1 MDSEA
6 VVLTIGFMNIR
17 GQTGLSSAKQAQ
29 IESFLVKH
37 KLDVLNLQEINIIDD
52 SFSNSDTISCSYNII
67 SNNSPTKYG
76 TASLVKSDF
85 LPENVLLDSMG
96 RAIVFNIGSLTLG
109 NLYLPS
115 GTDSTSKSSRE
126 QYLSETIP
134 KLLLNRQDSGCMG
147 GDLNCISDKAYCI
160 HNPAF
165 KLSPSL
171 GRLIKS
177 FDLANSFRTLHP
189 STKAF
194 SHYYHSIQLGEG
206 ATRID
211 RSYNWG
217 QVKVVDARYE
227 PISF

>member
-37 KLDVLNLQEINIIDD
+37 KLDVLNLQEINISDD

-115 GTDSTSKSSRE
+115 GTDST
-126 QYLSETIP
+126 
-134 KLLLNRQDSGCMG
+134 
-147 GDLNCISDKAYCI
+147 
-160 HNPAF
+160 
-165 KLSPSL
+165 
-171 GRLIKS
+171 
-177 FDLANSFRTLHP
+177 
-189 STKAF
+189 
-194 SHYYHSIQLGEG
+194 
-206 ATRID
+206 
-211 RSYNWG
+211 
-217 QVKVVDARYE
+217 
-227 PISF
+227 